1 MEAHHEPPPTTSP
14 RCLKAGALHR
24 SEEVVDIL
32 RELNTLLIST
42 RDNESVTLTKEQISR
57 IKKELERLRNIESAY
72 LTSPT

>member
-1 MEAHHEPPPTTSP
+1 
-14 RCLKAGALHR
+14 
-24 SEEVVDIL
+24 VDIL

-42 RDNESVTLTKEQISR
+42 RDNESVTLTKDQLNR